1 MTKYLMTIALG
12 PVQEFIAAARRT
24 ADLTAGSEL
33 LVGLAGHLADYLQ
46 RQHDAELIFPASTQ
60 VSAPN
65 KLLFTVRGEPHKI
78 AADAKEQAHN
88 YLREQWKTCLQQLGT
103 AQECIDVE
111 LANWQLKNFLEFY
124 AAWVPLNGNYAEAR
138 RRLEQ
143 LLAGRKALRDFKQAP
158 AYPKHP
164 KSPLDPSMDSVFKSE
179 AHGDGFSAPAD
190 AQQHP
195 KLRLK
200 PRETLDAISL
210 IKRITGIMHAS
221 SEGKRVPS
229 TREMG
234 FRAVEKA
241 LSKEALGTYRALQHW
256 QEELGIDDLSDL
268 FFQENF
274 RRICQERQT
283 EEGWRLAPEQ
293 LEEVCADA
301 SKLRKAL
308 KEANISEELLR
319 YYAIL
324 VADGDRMGAAIDS
337 LTSLEAHRNFSRQV
351 AQFAQNAERIVDAH
365 DGHLVYC
372 GGDDVLA
379 LLPANR
385 ALACARKLHE
395 AFVSCM
401 QPVMPAGQTP
411 SLSAGIAIVH
421 VMDNLQVALGWA
433 RETEQYAKQLRNAVA
448 VARYPR
454 SGGMNRA
461 RTRWDDFGAWDYW
474 IRAFRAGLADTLPY
488 ELRALARDYQAID
501 VPPDIL
507 RKEAMRVLERKQKPQ
522 QTIVIP
528 DWVQSADDLHAL
540 TEMMLIARFLSGYPE
555 V

>member
-1 MTKYLMTIALG
+1 MPKYLMTIALG

-33 LVGLAGHLADYLQ
+33 LVGLAAHLAEHLRNAD
-46 RQHDAELIFPASTQ
+46 LIFPASTEIG
-60 VSAPN
+60 APN
-65 KLLFTVRGEPHKI
+65 KLLFTVQGEPHKV
-78 AADAKEQAHN
+78 AADAKEQAHA
-88 YLREQWKTCLQQLGT
+88 YLRQQWDACLQQLG
-103 AQECIDVE
+103 AVKGCIDEE

-124 AAWVPLNGNYAEAR
+124 AAWVPLNGDYAAAR

-164 KSPLDPSMDSVFKSE
+164 KSPLDPSMDSVFKTE

-210 IKRITGIMHAS
+210 IKRVLGGS
-221 SEGKRVPS
+221 GVPS

-234 FRAVEKA
+234 FRAVEKV
-241 LSKEALGTYRALQHW
+241 LSDEARGAYRALQKW
-256 QEELGIDDLSDL
+256 QDKLGIDDLSDL
-268 FFQENF
+268 YYQEQF
-274 RRICQERQT
+274 ERWLREQRQEGR
-283 EEGWRLAPEQ
+283 EIAPE
-293 LEEVCADA
+293 EEAEIRRNA
-301 SKLRKAL
+301 SLLQGALSKARIPI
-308 KEANISEELLR
+308 EAPA

-324 VADGDRMGAAIDS
+324 VADGDRMGAAIDA
-337 LTSLEAHRNFSRQV
+337 LTSVNDHRNFSQQV

-385 ALACARKLHE
+385 ALACARNLRE

-401 QPVMPAGQTP
+401 QPVMPAGQAP

-433 RETEQYAKQLRNAVA
+433 RETEQYAKQTRNAVA

-461 RTRWDDFGAWDYW
+461 RTRWDDFDTWDYW

-507 RKEAMRVLERKQKPQ
+507 RKEATRVLERKQKPQ
-522 QTIVIP
+522 QDIAIP

>member
-1 MTKYLMTIALG
+1 MSKHLMTIALG

-33 LVGLAGHLADYLQ
+33 LVGLARHLAEHLTNAD
-46 RQHDAELIFPASTQ
+46 LIFPASTEIG
-60 VSAPN
+60 APN
-65 KLLFTVRGEPHKI
+65 KLLFTVQGEPHKI
-78 AADAKEQAHN
+78 AADAKEQAHA
-88 YLREQWKTCLQQLGT
+88 YLRQQWDACLQQLG
-103 AQECIDVE
+103 AVKGCIDEE

-124 AAWVPLNGNYAEAR
+124 AAWVPLNGDYAAAR
-138 RRLEQ
+138 QRLER

-164 KSPLDPSMDSVFKSE
+164 KSPLDPSMDSVFKTE
-179 AHGDGFSAPAD
+179 AHGDGFSAPEV

-210 IKRITGIMHAS
+210 IKRVLGGS
-221 SEGKRVPS
+221 GVPS

-234 FRAVEKA
+234 FRAVEKV
-241 LSKEALGTYRALQHW
+241 LSDEARGAYRALQKW
-256 QEELGIDDLSDL
+256 QDKLGIDDLSDL
-268 FFQENF
+268 YYQEQF
-274 RRICQERQT
+274 ERWLREQRQEGR
-283 EEGWRLAPEQ
+283 EIAPE
-293 LEEVCADA
+293 EEAEIRRNA
-301 SKLRKAL
+301 SLLQGALSKARIPI
-308 KEANISEELLR
+308 EAPA

-324 VADGDRMGAAIDS
+324 VADGDKMGAAIDA
-337 LTSLEAHRNFSRQV
+337 LTSVNDHRNFSQQV
-351 AQFAQNAERIVDAH
+351 AQFAQNAERIVRDH

-385 ALACARKLHE
+385 ALACARKLHGE
-395 AFVSCM
+395 FVSCM
-401 QPVMPAGQTP
+401 QPVMPSGVSP
-411 SLSAGIAIVH
+411 SLSVGIAIVH

-433 RETEQYAKQLRNAVA
+433 RETEQYAKQTRNAVA
-448 VARYPR
+448 VARHPR

-461 RTRWDDFGAWDYW
+461 RTAWHRFDEWDYW

-507 RKEAMRVLERKQKPQ
+507 RKEAARVLERKQKPQ
-522 QTIVIP
+522 QDIAIP

>member
-1 MTKYLMTIALG
+1 MPKYLMTIALG

-33 LVGLAGHLADYLQ
+33 LVGLARHLAEHLPNAD
-46 RQHDAELIFPASTQ
+46 LIFPASTEIG
-60 VSAPN
+60 APN
-65 KLLFTVRGEPHKI
+65 KLLFTVQGEPHKV
-78 AADAKEQAHN
+78 AADAKEQAHA
-88 YLREQWKTCLQQLGT
+88 YLRQQWDACLQQLG
-103 AQECIDVE
+103 AVKGCIDEE

-124 AAWVPLNGNYAEAR
+124 AAWVPLNGDYAAAR

-158 AYPKHP
+158 VYPKHP
-164 KSPLDPSMDSVFKSE
+164 KSPLDPSMDSVFKTE
-179 AHGDGFSAPAD
+179 AHGDGFSAPAA
-190 AQQHP
+190 AQQHSR
-195 KLRLK
+195 LRLK

-210 IKRITGIMHAS
+210 IKRVTGGS
-221 SEGKRVPS
+221 GVPS

-234 FRAVEKA
+234 FRAIERA
-241 LSKEALGTYRALQHW
+241 LSEEALGAYRALQDW

-268 FFQENF
+268 YYQEQF
-274 RRICQERQT
+274 ERWLREQRQEGR
-283 EEGWRLAPEQ
+283 EIAPEEEAEIRRNASLLQ
-293 LEEVCADA
+293 GALSKARIPLEAA
-301 SKLRKAL
+301 S
-308 KEANISEELLR
+308 

-324 VADGDRMGAAIDS
+324 VADGDRMGAAIDA
-337 LTSLEAHRNFSRQV
+337 LTSVNDHRNFSQQV
-351 AQFAQNAERIVDAH
+351 AQFAQNAERIVRAY

-385 ALACARKLHE
+385 ALACARNLHE

-401 QPVMPAGQTP
+401 QPVMPSGVSP

-433 RETEQYAKQLRNAVA
+433 RETEQYAKQTRNAVA
-448 VARYPR
+448 VARHPR

-488 ELRALARDYQAID
+488 ELRALAREYQAID
-501 VPPDIL
+501 VPADIL
-507 RKEAMRVLERKQKPQ
+507 RKEATRVLERKQKPQ
-522 QTIVIP
+522 QDIAIP

>member
-1 MTKYLMTIALG
+1 MPRYLMTIALG

-33 LVGLAGHLADYLQ
+33 LVGLAAHLAEHLQ
-46 RQHDAELIFPASTQ
+46 SQHNAELIFPASTQ
-60 VSAPN
+60 TDAPN
-65 KLLFTVRGEPHKI
+65 KLLFTVQGEPHKI
-78 AADAKEQAHN
+78 AADAKEQAHA
-88 YLREQWKTCLQQLGT
+88 YLRNRWEACLQQLGT
-103 AQECIDVE
+103 VQECIDVE

-124 AAWVPLNGNYAEAR
+124 AAWVPLNGDYAAAR
-138 RRLEQ
+138 QRLER

-164 KSPLDPSMDSVFKSE
+164 KSPLDPSMDSVFKTE
-179 AHGDGFSAPAD
+179 AHGDGFSAPID

-210 IKRITGIMHAS
+210 IKRVLGGS
-221 SEGKRVPS
+221 GVPS

-234 FRAVEKA
+234 FRSVRRA
-241 LSKEALGTYRALQHW
+241 LSEEALGAYRALQRW

-283 EEGWRLAPEQ
+283 EEGWRLTDGQ

-301 SKLRKAL
+301 STLRKAL
-308 KEANISEELLR
+308 KEASISEESLR
-319 YYAIL
+319 YYASL
-324 VADGDRMGAAIDS
+324 VADGDRMGAAIDALQS
-337 LTSLEAHRNFSRQV
+337 EDAHRRFSRQV
-351 AQFAQNAERIVDAH
+351 DQFAQSAKQIVGDH

-385 ALACARKLHE
+385 ALACARKLHGE
-395 AFVSCM
+395 FVSCM
-401 QPVMPAGQTP
+401 QRAMPGGVSP

-433 RETEQYAKQLRNAVA
+433 RETEQYA
-448 VARYPR
+448 
-454 SGGMNRA
+454 
-461 RTRWDDFGAWDYW
+461 
-474 IRAFRAGLADTLPY
+474 
-488 ELRALARDYQAID
+488 
-501 VPPDIL
+501 
-507 RKEAMRVLERKQKPQ
+507 
-522 QTIVIP
+522 
-528 DWVQSADDLHAL
+528 
-540 TEMMLIARFLSGYPE
+540 
-555 V
+555 

>member
-1 MTKYLMTIALG
+1 MQKYLMTIALG

-33 LVGLAGHLADYLQ
+33 LVGLAAHLAEHLRNAD
-46 RQHDAELIFPASTQ
+46 LIFPASTEIG
-60 VSAPN
+60 APN
-65 KLLFTVRGEPHKI
+65 KLLFTVQGEPHKV
-78 AADAKEQAHN
+78 AADAKEQAHA
-88 YLREQWKTCLQQLGT
+88 YLRQQWDACLQQLG
-103 AQECIDVE
+103 AVKGCIDEE

-124 AAWVPLNGNYAEAR
+124 AAWVPLNGDYAAAR

-158 AYPKHP
+158 VYPKHP
-164 KSPLDPSMDSVFKSE
+164 KSPLDPSMDSVFKTE
-179 AHGDGFSAPAD
+179 AHGDGFSAPAA

-210 IKRITGIMHAS
+210 IKRILGGS
-221 SEGKRVPS
+221 GVPS

-234 FRAVEKA
+234 FRAVEKV
-241 LSKEALGTYRALQHW
+241 LSDEARGAYRALQKW
-256 QEELGIDDLSDL
+256 QDKLGIDDLSDL
-268 FFQENF
+268 YYQEQF
-274 RRICQERQT
+274 ERWLREQRQEGR
-283 EEGWRLAPEQ
+283 EIAPE
-293 LEEVCADA
+293 EEAEIRRNA
-301 SKLRKAL
+301 SLLQGALSKARIPI
-308 KEANISEELLR
+308 EAPA

-324 VADGDRMGAAIDS
+324 VADGDKMGAAIDA
-337 LTSLEAHRNFSRQV
+337 LTSVNDHRNFSQQV
-351 AQFAQNAERIVDAH
+351 AQFAQNAERIVRAY

-385 ALACARKLHE
+385 ALACARKLHGE
-395 AFVSCM
+395 FVSCM
-401 QPVMPAGQTP
+401 QPVMPSGVSP

-433 RETEQYAKQLRNAVA
+433 RETEQYAKQTRNAVA

-488 ELRALARDYQAID
+488 ELRALAREYADIEI
-501 VPPDIL
+501 PPDIL
-507 RKEAMRVLERKQKPQ
+507 RKEAARVLERKQKPQ
-522 QTIVIP
+522 QDIAIP
-528 DWVQSADDLHAL
+528 DWVQSACDLHAL

>member
-1 MTKYLMTIALG
+1 
-12 PVQEFIAAARRT
+12 
-24 ADLTAGSEL
+24 
-33 LVGLAGHLADYLQ
+33 
-46 RQHDAELIFPASTQ
+46 
-60 VSAPN
+60 
-65 KLLFTVRGEPHKI
+65 
-78 AADAKEQAHN
+78 
-88 YLREQWKTCLQQLGT
+88 
-103 AQECIDVE
+103 
-111 LANWQLKNFLEFY
+111 
-124 AAWVPLNGNYAEAR
+124 
-138 RRLEQ
+138 
-143 LLAGRKALRDFKQAP
+143 
-158 AYPKHP
+158 
-164 KSPLDPSMDSVFKSE
+164 MDSVFKTE
-179 AHGDGFSAPAD
+179 AHGDGFSAPIA
-190 AQQHP
+190 AQQHS

-210 IKRITGIMHAS
+210 IKRVSGGS
-221 SEGKRVPS
+221 GVPS

-234 FRAVEKA
+234 FRSVEKA
-241 LSKEALGTYRALQHW
+241 LSKEALGAYRALQRW

-274 RRICQERQT
+274 RRICEERQT
-283 EEGWRLAPEQ
+283 EEGWRLTDGQ

-301 SKLRKAL
+301 STLRKAL
-308 KEANISEELLR
+308 KEASISEELLR

-385 ALACARKLHE
+385 ALACARKLRE

-401 QPVMPAGQTP
+401 QPVMPAGQAP
-411 SLSAGIAIVH
+411 SLSVGIAIVH

-433 RETEQYAKQLRNAVA
+433 RETEQYAKQTRNAVA
-448 VARYPR
+448 VTRYPR

-461 RTRWDDFGAWDYW
+461 RTAWHRFDEWDYW

-522 QTIVIP
+522 QDIAIP
-528 DWVQSADDLHAL
+528 DWVQLADDLHAL

>member
-33 LVGLAGHLADYLQ
+33 LVELARHLANYLQ
-46 RQHDAELIFPASTQ
+46 SQHDAELIFPASPQ
-60 VSAPN
+60 SDAPN
-65 KLLFTVRGEPHKI
+65 KLLFTVQGEPHKI
-78 AADAKEQAHN
+78 AADAKEQAHT
-88 YLREQWKTCLQQLGT
+88 YLRQQWEACLQQLG
-103 AQECIDVE
+103 AVKGCIDEE

-124 AAWVPLNGNYAEAR
+124 AAWAPLNGKYAEAR

-158 AYPKHP
+158 AYSKHP
-164 KSPLDPSMDSVFKSE
+164 KSPLDPAMDSVFRSE
-179 AHGDGFSAPAD
+179 KPVDGFSAPAV

-210 IKRITGIMHAS
+210 IKRVLGGS
-221 SEGKRVPS
+221 GVPS

-241 LSKEALGTYRALQHW
+241 LSKEALGAYRALQHS

-283 EEGWRLAPEQ
+283 EEGWRLTPEQ

-301 SKLRKAL
+301 STLRKAL
-308 KEANISEELLR
+308 NDAKISEEVLR

-324 VADGDRMGAAIDS
+324 VADGDRMGAAIDA
-337 LTSLEAHRNFSRQV
+337 LTSVDDHRNFSRQV

-461 RTRWDDFGAWDYW
+461 RTRWDDFDAWDYW

>member
-1 MTKYLMTIALG
+1 MQKYLMTIALG

-33 LVGLAGHLADYLQ
+33 LVGLARHLAEHLPNAD
-46 RQHDAELIFPASTQ
+46 LIFPASTEIG
-60 VSAPN
+60 APN
-65 KLLFTVRGEPHKI
+65 KLLFTVQGEPHKV
-78 AADAKEQAHN
+78 AADAKEQAHA
-88 YLREQWKTCLQQLGT
+88 YLRQQWDACLQQLG
-103 AQECIDVE
+103 AVKGCIDEE

-124 AAWVPLNGNYAEAR
+124 AAWVPLNGDYAAAR
-138 RRLEQ
+138 QRLER
-143 LLAGRKALRDFKQAP
+143 LLAGRKALRDFKQP
-158 AYPKHP
+158 YVRPRHP
-164 KSPLDPSMDSVFKSE
+164 KSPLDPSMDSVFKTE
-179 AHGDGFSAPAD
+179 AHGDGFSAPAA

-210 IKRITGIMHAS
+210 IKRVTGGS
-221 SEGKRVPS
+221 GVPS

-234 FRAVEKA
+234 FRSVEKV
-241 LSKEALGTYRALQHW
+241 LSDEARGAYRALQKW
-256 QEELGIDDLSDL
+256 QDKLGIDDLSDL
-268 FFQENF
+268 YYQEQF
-274 RRICQERQT
+274 ERWLREQRQEGR
-283 EEGWRLAPEQ
+283 EIAPE
-293 LEEVCADA
+293 EEAEIRRNA
-301 SKLRKAL
+301 SLLQGALSKARIPI
-308 KEANISEELLR
+308 EAPA

-324 VADGDRMGAAIDS
+324 VADGDRMGAAIDALQS
-337 LTSLEAHRNFSRQV
+337 EDAHRRFSRQV
-351 AQFAQNAERIVDAH
+351 DQFAQSAERIVRAY

-385 ALACARKLHE
+385 ALACARKLHGE
-395 AFVSCM
+395 FVSCM
-401 QPVMPAGQTP
+401 QPVMPSGVSP

-433 RETEQYAKQLRNAVA
+433 RETEQYAKQTRNAVA

-461 RTRWDDFGAWDYW
+461 RTAWHRFDEWDYW

-488 ELRALARDYQAID
+488 ELRALAREYADIEI
-501 VPPDIL
+501 PPDIL
-507 RKEAMRVLERKQKPQ
+507 RKEAARVLERKQKPQ
-522 QTIVIP
+522 QDIAIP

>member
-1 MTKYLMTIALG
+1 MPKYLMTIALG

-46 RQHDAELIFPASTQ
+46 RRHDAELIFPASTQ
-60 VSAPN
+60 TDAPN
-65 KLLFTVRGEPHKI
+65 KLLFTVQGEPHKV
-78 AADAKEQAHN
+78 AADAKEQAHA
-88 YLREQWKTCLQQLGT
+88 YLRQQWDACLQQLG
-103 AQECIDVE
+103 AVKGCIDEE

-124 AAWVPLNGNYAEAR
+124 AAWVPLNGDYAAAR

-143 LLAGRKALRDFKQAP
+143 LLAGRKVLRDFKQAP

-164 KSPLDPSMDSVFKSE
+164 KSPLDPSMDSVFKTE
-179 AHGDGFSAPAD
+179 AHGDGFSAPAA

-210 IKRITGIMHAS
+210 IKRVLGGS
-221 SEGKRVPS
+221 GVPS

-234 FRAVEKA
+234 FRAIGRA
-241 LSKEALGTYRALQHW
+241 LSEEALGAYRALQDW
-256 QEELGIDDLSDL
+256 QRELGIDDLSDL
-268 FFQENF
+268 YYQEQF
-274 RRICQERQT
+274 ERWLHEQRQEGHEITPEEEAEIRRNASLLQGALSKARI
-283 EEGWRLAPEQ
+283 P
-293 LEEVCADA
+293 LEAA
-301 SKLRKAL
+301 S
-308 KEANISEELLR
+308 

-324 VADGDRMGAAIDS
+324 VADGDRMGAAIDA
-337 LTSLEAHRNFSRQV
+337 LTSVNDHRNFSRQV
-351 AQFAQNAERIVDAH
+351 DQFAQNAERIVRAC

-395 AFVSCM
+395 EFVSCM
-401 QPVMPAGQTP
+401 QPVMPSGVSP

-421 VMDNLQVALGWA
+421 VMDNLQVALSWA
-433 RETEQYAKQLRNAVA
+433 RETEQYAKQTRNAVA

-507 RKEAMRVLERKQKPQ
+507 RKEAERVLERKQKPQ
-522 QTIVIP
+522 QDIAIP

>member
-1 MTKYLMTIALG
+1 MPKYLMTIALG

-33 LVGLAGHLADYLQ
+33 LVGLAMHLADYLQ

-60 VSAPN
+60 TDAPN
-65 KLLFTVRGEPHKI
+65 KLLFTVQGEPHKI
-78 AADAKEQAHN
+78 AADAKEQAHT
-88 YLREQWKTCLQQLGT
+88 YLRNQWEACLKQLDT
-103 AQECIDVE
+103 VQECIDTE

-124 AAWVPLNGNYAEAR
+124 AAWVPLNGDYAAAR
-138 RRLEQ
+138 QRLER

-164 KSPLDPSMDSVFKSE
+164 KSPLDPSMDSVFKTE
-179 AHGDGFSAPAD
+179 AHGDGFSAPID

-210 IKRITGIMHAS
+210 IKRILG
-221 SEGKRVPS
+221 GRGVPS

-234 FRAVEKA
+234 FRAIGRA
-241 LSKEALGTYRALQHW
+241 LSEEALGAYRALQDW
-256 QEELGIDDLSDL
+256 QRELGIDDLSDL
-268 FFQENF
+268 YYQEQF
-274 RRICQERQT
+274 ERWLHEQRQEGHEITPEEEAEIRRNASLLQGALSKARI
-283 EEGWRLAPEQ
+283 P
-293 LEEVCADA
+293 LEAA
-301 SKLRKAL
+301 S
-308 KEANISEELLR
+308 

-324 VADGDRMGAAIDS
+324 VADGDRMGAAIDALQS
-337 LTSLEAHRNFSRQV
+337 EDAHRQFSRQV
-351 AQFAQNAERIVDAH
+351 DQFAQNAERIVRDH

-385 ALACARKLHE
+385 ALACARKLRE

-401 QPVMPAGQTP
+401 QPVMPAGQAP

-421 VMDNLQVALGWA
+421 VMENLQVALGWA
-433 RETEQYAKQLRNAVA
+433 RETEKHAKEIRNAVA

-461 RTRWDDFGAWDYW
+461 RTRWDDFDEWDYW

-522 QTIVIP
+522 QDIAIP

>member
-1 MTKYLMTIALG
+1 MPKYLMTIALG

-24 ADLTAGSEL
+24 ADLTAGSQL
-33 LVGLAGHLADYLQ
+33 LVGLARHLAEHLTNAD
-46 RQHDAELIFPASTQ
+46 LIFPASTKIG
-60 VSAPN
+60 APN
-65 KLLFTVRGEPHKI
+65 KLLFTVQGEPHKV
-78 AADAKEQAHN
+78 AADAKEQAHA
-88 YLREQWKTCLQQLGT
+88 YLRQQWDACLQQLG
-103 AQECIDVE
+103 AVKGCIDEE

-124 AAWVPLNGNYAEAR
+124 AAWVPLNGDYAAAR

-158 AYPKHP
+158 VYPKHP
-164 KSPLDPSMDSVFKSE
+164 KSPLDPSMDSVFKTE
-179 AHGDGFSAPAD
+179 AHGDGFSAPAA

-210 IKRITGIMHAS
+210 IKRVTGGS
-221 SEGKRVPS
+221 GVPS

-234 FRAVEKA
+234 FRAVEKV
-241 LSKEALGTYRALQHW
+241 LSDEARGAYCALQKW
-256 QEELGIDDLSDL
+256 QDKLGIDDLSDL
-268 FFQENF
+268 YYQEQF
-274 RRICQERQT
+274 ERWLREQRQEGR
-283 EEGWRLAPEQ
+283 EIAPE
-293 LEEVCADA
+293 EEAEIRRNA
-301 SKLRKAL
+301 SLLQGALSKARIPI
-308 KEANISEELLR
+308 EAPA

-324 VADGDRMGAAIDS
+324 VADGDRMGATIDALQS
-337 LTSLEAHRNFSRQV
+337 EDAHRRFSRQV
-351 AQFAQNAERIVDAH
+351 DQFAQNAERIVRAY

-385 ALACARKLHE
+385 ALACARKLHGE
-395 AFVSCM
+395 FVSCM
-401 QPVMPAGQTP
+401 QPVMPSGVSP
-411 SLSAGIAIVH
+411 SLSVGIAIVH

-433 RETEQYAKQLRNAVA
+433 RETEQYAKQTRNAVA

-461 RTRWDDFGAWDYW
+461 RTAWHRFDEWDYW

-488 ELRALARDYQAID
+488 ELRALARDYQAVD
-501 VPPDIL
+501 VPADIL
-507 RKEAMRVLERKQKPQ
+507 RKEAARVLERKQKPQ
-522 QTIVIP
+522 QDIAIP

>member
-1 MTKYLMTIALG
+1 MQKYLMTIALG

-33 LVGLAGHLADYLQ
+33 LVGLAAHLAEHLPNAD
-46 RQHDAELIFPASTQ
+46 LIFPASTEIG
-60 VSAPN
+60 APN
-65 KLLFTVRGEPHKI
+65 KLLFTVQGEPHKV
-78 AADAKEQAHN
+78 AADAKEQAHA
-88 YLREQWKTCLQQLGT
+88 YLRQQWDACLQQLG
-103 AQECIDVE
+103 AVKGCIDEE

-124 AAWVPLNGNYAEAR
+124 AAWVPLNGDYAAAR

-143 LLAGRKALRDFKQAP
+143 LLAGRKALRDFKQP
-158 AYPKHP
+158 YVRPRHP
-164 KSPLDPSMDSVFKSE
+164 KSPLDPSMDSVFKTE

-210 IKRITGIMHAS
+210 IKRVLGGS
-221 SEGKRVPS
+221 GVPS

-234 FRAVEKA
+234 FRAVEKV
-241 LSKEALGTYRALQHW
+241 LSDEARGAYRALQKW
-256 QEELGIDDLSDL
+256 QDKLGIDDLSDL
-268 FFQENF
+268 YYQEQF
-274 RRICQERQT
+274 ERWLREQRQEGR
-283 EEGWRLAPEQ
+283 EIAPE
-293 LEEVCADA
+293 EEAEIRRNA
-301 SKLRKAL
+301 SLLQGALSKARIPI
-308 KEANISEELLR
+308 EAPA

-324 VADGDRMGAAIDS
+324 VADGDKMGAAIDA
-337 LTSLEAHRNFSRQV
+337 LTSVNDHRNFSQQV
-351 AQFAQNAERIVDAH
+351 AQFAQNAERIVRAY

-401 QPVMPAGQTP
+401 QPVMPAEQPP

-433 RETEQYAKQLRNAVA
+433 RETEQYAKQTRNAVA
-448 VARYPR
+448 VARHPR

-461 RTRWDDFGAWDYW
+461 RTRWDNFDEWDYW

-507 RKEAMRVLERKQKPQ
+507 RKEAARVLERKQKPQ
-522 QTIVIP
+522 QDTAIP

>member
-1 MTKYLMTIALG
+1 MQKYLMTIALG

-24 ADLTAGSEL
+24 ADLTAGSGL
-33 LVGLAGHLADYLQ
+33 LVGLARHLADYLQ

-60 VSAPN
+60 TDAPN
-65 KLLFTVRGEPHKI
+65 KLLFTVQGEPHKV
-78 AADAKEQAHN
+78 AADAKEQAHA
-88 YLREQWKTCLQQLGT
+88 YLRQQWDACLQQLG
-103 AQECIDVE
+103 AVKGCIDEE

-124 AAWVPLNGNYAEAR
+124 AAWVPLNGDYAAAR
-138 RRLEQ
+138 QRLER

-164 KSPLDPSMDSVFKSE
+164 KSPLDPSMDSVFKTE
-179 AHGDGFSAPAD
+179 AHGDGFSAPAA

-210 IKRITGIMHAS
+210 IKRILGGS
-221 SEGKRVPS
+221 GVPS

-234 FRAVEKA
+234 FRSVRRA
-241 LSKEALGTYRALQHW
+241 LSEEALGAYRALQRW

-268 FFQENF
+268 YYQEQF
-274 RRICQERQT
+274 ERWLHEQRQEGHEITPEEEAEIRRNASLLQGALSKARI
-283 EEGWRLAPEQ
+283 P
-293 LEEVCADA
+293 LEAA
-301 SKLRKAL
+301 S
-308 KEANISEELLR
+308 

-324 VADGDRMGAAIDS
+324 VADGDRMGAAIDA
-337 LTSLEAHRNFSRQV
+337 LTSVNDHRNFSRQV
-351 AQFAQNAERIVDAH
+351 DQFAQNAERIVRDH

-385 ALACARKLHE
+385 ALACARNLHE

-401 QPVMPAGQTP
+401 QPVMPSGVSP

-461 RTRWDDFGAWDYW
+461 RTRWDDFDAWDYW

-507 RKEAMRVLERKQKPQ
+507 RKEAARVLERKQKPQ
-522 QTIVIP
+522 QDIAIP

>member
-1 MTKYLMTIALG
+1 MPKYLMTIALG

-33 LVGLAGHLADYLQ
+33 LVGLAMHLAGYLQ
-46 RQHDAELIFPASTQ
+46 SQHNAELIFPASTQ
-60 VSAPN
+60 TDAPN
-65 KLLFTVRGEPHKI
+65 KLLFTVQGEPHKV
-78 AADAKEQAHN
+78 AHEAKEQAHA
-88 YLREQWKTCLQQLGT
+88 YLRQQWEACLKQLDT
-103 AQECIDVE
+103 VQECIDTE

-124 AAWVPLNGNYAEAR
+124 AAWVPLNGDYAAAR

-158 AYPKHP
+158 VYPKHP
-164 KSPLDPSMDSVFKSE
+164 KSPLDPSMDSVFKTE
-179 AHGDGFSAPAD
+179 AHGDGFSAPAA
-190 AQQHP
+190 AQQHSR
-195 KLRLK
+195 LRLK

-210 IKRITGIMHAS
+210 IKRVLGGS
-221 SEGKRVPS
+221 GVPS

-234 FRAVEKA
+234 FRAVEKV
-241 LSKEALGTYRALQHW
+241 LSDEARGAYCALQKW
-256 QEELGIDDLSDL
+256 QDKLGIDDLSDL
-268 FFQENF
+268 YYQEQF
-274 RRICQERQT
+274 ERWLREQRQEGR
-283 EEGWRLAPEQ
+283 EIAPE
-293 LEEVCADA
+293 EEAEIRRNA
-301 SKLRKAL
+301 SLLQGAL
-308 KEANISEELLR
+308 SNARIPIEAPA

-324 VADGDRMGAAIDS
+324 VADGDKMGAAIDALQS
-337 LTSLEAHRNFSRQV
+337 EDAHRRFSRQV
-351 AQFAQNAERIVDAH
+351 DQFAQNAERIVRAY

-385 ALACARKLHE
+385 ALACARKLHGE
-395 AFVSCM
+395 FVSCM
-401 QPVMPAGQTP
+401 QPVMPSGVSP

-433 RETEQYAKQLRNAVA
+433 RETEQYAKQTRNAVA
-448 VARYPR
+448 VARHPR

-488 ELRALARDYQAID
+488 ELRALAREYQAID
-501 VPPDIL
+501 VPADIL
-507 RKEAMRVLERKQKPQ
+507 RKEATRVLERKQKPQ
-522 QTIVIP
+522 QDIAIP

>member
-1 MTKYLMTIALG
+1 MSKHLMTIALG

-33 LVGLAGHLADYLQ
+33 LVGLAMHLADYLQ

-60 VSAPN
+60 TDAPN
-65 KLLFTVRGEPHKI
+65 KLLFTVQGEPHKV
-78 AADAKEQAHN
+78 AADAKEQAHA
-88 YLREQWKTCLQQLGT
+88 YLRQQWDACLQQLG
-103 AQECIDVE
+103 AVKGCIDEE

-124 AAWVPLNGNYAEAR
+124 AAWVPLNGDYAAAR

-158 AYPKHP
+158 VYPKHP
-164 KSPLDPSMDSVFKSE
+164 KSPLDPSMDSVFKTE
-179 AHGDGFSAPAD
+179 AHGDGFSAPAA
-190 AQQHP
+190 AQQHSR
-195 KLRLK
+195 LRLK

-210 IKRITGIMHAS
+210 IKRVTGGS
-221 SEGKRVPS
+221 GVPS

-234 FRAVEKA
+234 FRAVEKV
-241 LSKEALGTYRALQHW
+241 LSDEARGAYRALQKW
-256 QEELGIDDLSDL
+256 QDKLGIDDLSDL
-268 FFQENF
+268 YYQEQF
-274 RRICQERQT
+274 ERWLREQRQEGR
-283 EEGWRLAPEQ
+283 EIAPE
-293 LEEVCADA
+293 EEAEIRRNA
-301 SKLRKAL
+301 SLLQGALSKARIPI
-308 KEANISEELLR
+308 EAPA

-324 VADGDRMGAAIDS
+324 VADGDKMGAAIDA
-337 LTSLEAHRNFSRQV
+337 LTSVNDHRNFSQQV
-351 AQFAQNAERIVDAH
+351 AQFAQNAERIVRAY

-385 ALACARKLHE
+385 ALACARKLHGE
-395 AFVSCM
+395 FVSCM
-401 QPVMPAGQTP
+401 QPVMPSGVSP

-433 RETEQYAKQLRNAVA
+433 RETEQYAKQTRNAVA

-461 RTRWDDFGAWDYW
+461 RTAWHRFDEWDYW

-507 RKEAMRVLERKQKPQ
+507 RKEAARVLERKQKPQ
-522 QTIVIP
+522 QDIAIP

>member
-1 MTKYLMTIALG
+1 MPKYLMTIALG

-33 LVGLAGHLADYLQ
+33 LVGLARHLAEHLPNAD
-46 RQHDAELIFPASTQ
+46 LIFPASTEIG
-60 VSAPN
+60 APN
-65 KLLFTVRGEPHKI
+65 KLLFSVQGEPHKV
-78 AADAKEQAHN
+78 AADAKEQAHA
-88 YLREQWKTCLQQLGT
+88 YLRQQWDACLQQLG
-103 AQECIDVE
+103 AVKGCIDEE

-124 AAWVPLNGNYAEAR
+124 AAWVPLNGDYAAAR
-138 RRLEQ
+138 QRLER

-179 AHGDGFSAPAD
+179 KHGDGFSAPAV

-210 IKRITGIMHAS
+210 IKRVTGGS
-221 SEGKRVPS
+221 GVPS

-234 FRAVEKA
+234 FRAVEKV
-241 LSKEALGTYRALQHW
+241 LSDEARGAYRALQKW
-256 QEELGIDDLSDL
+256 QDKLGIDDLSDL
-268 FFQENF
+268 YYQEQF
-274 RRICQERQT
+274 ERWLREQRQEGR
-283 EEGWRLAPEQ
+283 EIAPE
-293 LEEVCADA
+293 EEAEIRRNA
-301 SKLRKAL
+301 SLLQGALSKARIPI
-308 KEANISEELLR
+308 EAPA

-324 VADGDRMGAAIDS
+324 VADGDKMGAAIDA
-337 LTSLEAHRNFSRQV
+337 LTSVNDHRNFSQQV
-351 AQFAQNAERIVDAH
+351 AQFAQNAERIVRAY

-385 ALACARKLHE
+385 ALACARKLHGE
-395 AFVSCM
+395 FVSCM
-401 QPVMPAGQTP
+401 QPVMPSGVSP

-433 RETEQYAKQLRNAVA
+433 RETEQYAKQTRNAVA

-461 RTRWDDFGAWDYW
+461 RTRWDNFDEWDYW

-507 RKEAMRVLERKQKPQ
+507 RKEAARVLERKQKPQ
-522 QTIVIP
+522 QDIAIP

>member
-1 MTKYLMTIALG
+1 MPKYLMTIALG

-33 LVGLAGHLADYLQ
+33 LVGLARHLAEHLPNAD
-46 RQHDAELIFPASTQ
+46 LIFPASTEIG
-60 VSAPN
+60 APN
-65 KLLFTVRGEPHKI
+65 KLLFTMQGEPHKV
-78 AADAKEQAHN
+78 AADAKEQAHA
-88 YLREQWKTCLQQLGT
+88 YLRNRWEACLQQLGT
-103 AQECIDVE
+103 VQECIDVE

-124 AAWVPLNGNYAEAR
+124 AAWVPLNGDYAAAR
-138 RRLEQ
+138 RRLER
-143 LLAGRKALRDFKQAP
+143 LLAGRKALRDFKQP
-158 AYPKHP
+158 YVRPRHP
-164 KSPLDPSMDSVFKSE
+164 KSPLDPSMDSVFKTE
-179 AHGDGFSAPAD
+179 AHGDGFSAPID

-210 IKRITGIMHAS
+210 IKRILGGS
-221 SEGKRVPS
+221 GVPS

-234 FRAVEKA
+234 FRAVEKV
-241 LSKEALGTYRALQHW
+241 LSDEARGAYRALQKW
-256 QEELGIDDLSDL
+256 QDKLGIDDLSDL
-268 FFQENF
+268 YYQEQF
-274 RRICQERQT
+274 ERWLREQRQEGR
-283 EEGWRLAPEQ
+283 EIAPE
-293 LEEVCADA
+293 EEAEIRRNA
-301 SKLRKAL
+301 SLLQGALSKARIPI
-308 KEANISEELLR
+308 EAPA

-324 VADGDRMGAAIDS
+324 VADGDKMGAAIDA
-337 LTSLEAHRNFSRQV
+337 LTSVNDHRNFSQQV
-351 AQFAQNAERIVDAH
+351 AQFAQNAERIVRAY

-385 ALACARKLHE
+385 ALACARKLHGE
-395 AFVSCM
+395 FVSCM
-401 QPVMPAGQTP
+401 QPVMPSGVSP

-433 RETEQYAKQLRNAVA
+433 RETEQYAKQTRNAVA
-448 VARYPR
+448 VARHPR
-454 SGGMNRA
+454 TGGMNRA
-461 RTRWDDFGAWDYW
+461 RTRWDDFDAWDYW

-488 ELRALARDYQAID
+488 ELRALAREYQAID
-501 VPPDIL
+501 VPADIL
-507 RKEAMRVLERKQKPQ
+507 RKEAARVLERKQKPQ
-522 QTIVIP
+522 QDIAIP

>member
-1 MTKYLMTIALG
+1 MQKYLMTIALG

-33 LVGLAGHLADYLQ
+33 LVGLARHLAEHLRNAD
-46 RQHDAELIFPASTQ
+46 LIFPASTEIG
-60 VSAPN
+60 APN
-65 KLLFTVRGEPHKI
+65 KLLFTVQGEPHKV
-78 AADAKEQAHN
+78 AADAKEQAHA
-88 YLREQWKTCLQQLGT
+88 YLRQQWDACLQQLG
-103 AQECIDVE
+103 AVKGCIDEE

-124 AAWVPLNGNYAEAR
+124 AAWVPLNGDYAAAR

-158 AYPKHP
+158 VYPKHP
-164 KSPLDPSMDSVFKSE
+164 KSPLDPSMDSVFKTE
-179 AHGDGFSAPAD
+179 AHGDGFSAPAA

-210 IKRITGIMHAS
+210 IKRILGGS
-221 SEGKRVPS
+221 GVPS

-234 FRAVEKA
+234 FRAVEKV
-241 LSKEALGTYRALQHW
+241 LSDEARGAYRALQKW
-256 QEELGIDDLSDL
+256 QDKLGIDDLSDL
-268 FFQENF
+268 YYQEQF
-274 RRICQERQT
+274 ERWLREQRQEGR
-283 EEGWRLAPEQ
+283 EIAPE
-293 LEEVCADA
+293 EEAEIRRNA
-301 SKLRKAL
+301 SLLQGALSKARIPI
-308 KEANISEELLR
+308 EAPA

-324 VADGDRMGAAIDS
+324 VADGDKMGAAIDA
-337 LTSLEAHRNFSRQV
+337 LTSVNDHRNFSQQV
-351 AQFAQNAERIVDAH
+351 AQFAQNAERIVRAY

-385 ALACARKLHE
+385 ALACARKLHGE
-395 AFVSCM
+395 FVSCM
-401 QPVMPAGQTP
+401 QRAMPSGVSP
-411 SLSAGIAIVH
+411 SLSVGIAIVH

-433 RETEQYAKQLRNAVA
+433 RETEQYAKQTRNAVA

-507 RKEAMRVLERKQKPQ
+507 RKEAARVLERKQKPQ
-522 QTIVIP
+522 QDIAIP

>member
-1 MTKYLMTIALG
+1 MQKYLMTIALG

-24 ADLTAGSEL
+24 ADLTAGSGL
-33 LVGLAGHLADYLQ
+33 LVGLARHLADYLQ

-60 VSAPN
+60 TDAPN
-65 KLLFTVRGEPHKI
+65 KLLFTVQGEPHKV
-78 AADAKEQAHN
+78 AADAKEQAHA
-88 YLREQWKTCLQQLGT
+88 YLRQQWDACLQQLG
-103 AQECIDVE
+103 AVKGCIDEE

-124 AAWVPLNGNYAEAR
+124 AAWVPLNGDYAAAR
-138 RRLEQ
+138 QRLER

-164 KSPLDPSMDSVFKSE
+164 KSPLDPSMDSVFKTE
-179 AHGDGFSAPAD
+179 AHGDGFSAPAA

-210 IKRITGIMHAS
+210 IKRILGGS
-221 SEGKRVPS
+221 GVPS

-234 FRAVEKA
+234 FRSVRRA
-241 LSKEALGTYRALQHW
+241 LSEEALGAYRALQRW

-268 FFQENF
+268 YYQEQF
-274 RRICQERQT
+274 ERWLHEQRQEGHEITPEEEAEIRRNASLLQGALSKARI
-283 EEGWRLAPEQ
+283 P
-293 LEEVCADA
+293 LEAA
-301 SKLRKAL
+301 S
-308 KEANISEELLR
+308 

-324 VADGDRMGAAIDS
+324 VADGDRMGAAIDA
-337 LTSLEAHRNFSRQV
+337 LTSVNDHRNFSRQV
-351 AQFAQNAERIVDAH
+351 DQFAQNAERIVRDH

-385 ALACARKLHE
+385 ALACARNLHE

-401 QPVMPAGQTP
+401 QPVMPSGVSP

-433 RETEQYAKQLRNAVA
+433 RETEQYAKQTRNAVA

-461 RTRWDDFGAWDYW
+461 RTAWHRFDEWDYW

-522 QTIVIP
+522 QDIAIP

>member
-1 MTKYLMTIALG
+1 MPKYLMTIALG

-33 LVGLAGHLADYLQ
+33 LVGLARHLAEHLQ
-46 RQHDAELIFPASTQ
+46 SQHNAELIFPASTQ
-60 VSAPN
+60 TDAPN
-65 KLLFTVRGEPHKI
+65 KLLFTVQGEPHKV
-78 AADAKEQAHN
+78 AADAKEQAHA
-88 YLREQWKTCLQQLGT
+88 YLRQQWDACLQQLG
-103 AQECIDVE
+103 AVKGCIDEE

-124 AAWVPLNGNYAEAR
+124 AAWVPLNGDYAAAR

-158 AYPKHP
+158 VYPKHP
-164 KSPLDPSMDSVFKSE
+164 KSPLDPSMDSVFKTE
-179 AHGDGFSAPAD
+179 AHGDGFSAPAA
-190 AQQHP
+190 AQQHSR
-195 KLRLK
+195 LRLK

-210 IKRITGIMHAS
+210 IKRVTGGS
-221 SEGKRVPS
+221 GVPS

-234 FRAVEKA
+234 FRSVEKA
-241 LSKEALGTYRALQHW
+241 LSKEALDAYRDLQDR
-256 QEELGIDDLSDL
+256 QDELGIDDLSDL

-283 EEGWRLAPEQ
+283 EEGWRLTHRQ
-293 LEEVCADA
+293 LEEVCASA

-308 KEANISEELLR
+308 KDANLSEELLR

-324 VADGDRMGAAIDS
+324 VADGDRMGAAIDA
-337 LTSLEAHRNFSRQV
+337 LTSVNDHRNFSQQV
-351 AQFAQNAERIVDAH
+351 AQFAQNAKQIVGDH

-401 QPVMPAGQTP
+401 QPVMPAEQPP

-433 RETEQYAKQLRNAVA
+433 RETEQYAKQTRNAVA

-461 RTRWDDFGAWDYW
+461 RTRWDDFDAWDYW

-488 ELRALARDYQAID
+488 ELRALAREYADIEI
-501 VPPDIL
+501 PPDIL
-507 RKEAMRVLERKQKPQ
+507 RKEAARVLERKQKPQ
-522 QTIVIP
+522 QDIAIP

>member
-1 MTKYLMTIALG
+1 MPKYLMTIALG

-33 LVGLAGHLADYLQ
+33 LVGLAAHLAEHLQ
-46 RQHDAELIFPASTQ
+46 SQHNAELIFPASTQ
-60 VSAPN
+60 TDAPN
-65 KLLFTVRGEPHKI
+65 KLLFTVQGEPHKI
-78 AADAKEQAHN
+78 AADAKEQAHT
-88 YLREQWKTCLQQLGT
+88 YLRNQWEACLLQLDT
-103 AQECIDVE
+103 VQECIDTE

-124 AAWVPLNGNYAEAR
+124 AAWVPLNGDYAAAR
-138 RRLEQ
+138 QRLER

-158 AYPKHP
+158 VYPKHP
-164 KSPLDPSMDSVFKSE
+164 KSPLDPSMDSVFKTE
-179 AHGDGFSAPAD
+179 AHGDGFSAPAA
-190 AQQHP
+190 AQQHSR
-195 KLRLK
+195 LRLK

-210 IKRITGIMHAS
+210 IKRVLGGS
-221 SEGKRVPS
+221 GVPS

-234 FRAVEKA
+234 FRAVEKV
-241 LSKEALGTYRALQHW
+241 LSDEARGAYCALQKW
-256 QEELGIDDLSDL
+256 QDKLGIDDLSDL
-268 FFQENF
+268 YYQEQF
-274 RRICQERQT
+274 ERWLREQRQEGR
-283 EEGWRLAPEQ
+283 EIAPE
-293 LEEVCADA
+293 EEAEIRRNA
-301 SKLRKAL
+301 SLLQGALSKARIPI
-308 KEANISEELLR
+308 EAPA

-324 VADGDRMGAAIDS
+324 VADGDKMGAAIDA
-337 LTSLEAHRNFSRQV
+337 LTSVNDHRNFSQQV
-351 AQFAQNAERIVDAH
+351 AQFAQNAERIVRAY

-385 ALACARKLHE
+385 ALACARKLHGE
-395 AFVSCM
+395 FVSCM
-401 QPVMPAGQTP
+401 QRAMPSGVSP

-421 VMDNLQVALGWA
+421 VMENLQVALGWA
-433 RETEQYAKQLRNAVA
+433 RETEQYAKQTRNAVA
-448 VARYPR
+448 VARHPR

-461 RTRWDDFGAWDYW
+461 RTRWDDFDAWDYW

-501 VPPDIL
+501 VPADIL
-507 RKEAMRVLERKQKPQ
+507 RKEAARVLERKQKPQ
-522 QTIVIP
+522 QDTAIP

>member
-1 MTKYLMTIALG
+1 MPKYLMTIALG

-33 LVGLAGHLADYLQ
+33 LVGLARHLAEHLPNAD
-46 RQHDAELIFPASTQ
+46 LIFPASTEIG
-60 VSAPN
+60 APN
-65 KLLFTVRGEPHKI
+65 KLLFTVQGEPHKI
-78 AADAKEQAHN
+78 AADAKEQAHT
-88 YLREQWKTCLQQLGT
+88 YLRNQWEACLKQLDT
-103 AQECIDVE
+103 VQECIDTE

-124 AAWVPLNGNYAEAR
+124 AAWVPLNGDYAAAR
-138 RRLEQ
+138 QRLER

-164 KSPLDPSMDSVFKSE
+164 KSPLDPSMDSVFKTE
-179 AHGDGFSAPAD
+179 AHGDGFSAPAA

-210 IKRITGIMHAS
+210 IKRILGGS
-221 SEGKRVPS
+221 GVPS

-234 FRAVEKA
+234 FRAVEKV
-241 LSKEALGTYRALQHW
+241 LSDEARGAYRALQKW
-256 QEELGIDDLSDL
+256 QDKLGIDDLSDL
-268 FFQENF
+268 YYQEQF
-274 RRICQERQT
+274 ERWLREQRQEGR
-283 EEGWRLAPEQ
+283 EIAPE
-293 LEEVCADA
+293 EEAEIRRNA
-301 SKLRKAL
+301 SLLQGALSKARIPI
-308 KEANISEELLR
+308 EAPA

-324 VADGDRMGAAIDS
+324 VADGDRMGAAIDALQS
-337 LTSLEAHRNFSRQV
+337 EDAHRRFSRQV
-351 AQFAQNAERIVDAH
+351 DQFAQNAERIVRAY

-385 ALACARKLHE
+385 ALACARKLRE

-401 QPVMPAGQTP
+401 QPVMPSGVSP

-433 RETEQYAKQLRNAVA
+433 RETEQYAKQTRNAVA
-448 VARYPR
+448 LARYPR

-461 RTRWDDFGAWDYW
+461 RTAWHRFDEWDYW

-522 QTIVIP
+522 QDIAIP

>member
-1 MTKYLMTIALG
+1 MPKYLMTIALG

-46 RQHDAELIFPASTQ
+46 RQHDAELIFPASAQ

-65 KLLFTVRGEPHKI
+65 KLLFTVQGEPHKV
-78 AADAKEQAHN
+78 AADAKEQAHA
-88 YLREQWKTCLQQLGT
+88 YLRQQWEACLQQLGT
-103 AQECIDVE
+103 VQECIDVE

-124 AAWVPLNGNYAEAR
+124 AAWVPLNGDYAAAR
-138 RRLEQ
+138 QRLER
-143 LLAGRKALRDFKQAP
+143 LLAGRKVLRDFKQAP

-164 KSPLDPSMDSVFKSE
+164 KSPLDPSMDSVFKTE
-179 AHGDGFSAPAD
+179 THGDGFSAPAD

-210 IKRITGIMHAS
+210 IKRVLGGS
-221 SEGKRVPS
+221 GVPS

-234 FRAVEKA
+234 FRAVEKV
-241 LSKEALGTYRALQHW
+241 LSDEARGAYRALQKW
-256 QEELGIDDLSDL
+256 QDKLGIDDLSDL
-268 FFQENF
+268 YYQEQF
-274 RRICQERQT
+274 ERWLREQRQEGR
-283 EEGWRLAPEQ
+283 EIAPE
-293 LEEVCADA
+293 EEAEIRRNA
-301 SKLRKAL
+301 SLLQGALSKARIPI
-308 KEANISEELLR
+308 EAPA

-324 VADGDRMGAAIDS
+324 VADGDKMGAAIDA
-337 LTSLEAHRNFSRQV
+337 LTSVNDHRNFSQQV
-351 AQFAQNAERIVDAH
+351 AQFAQNAERIVRAY

-385 ALACARKLHE
+385 ALACACKLHGE
-395 AFVSCM
+395 FVSCM
-401 QPVMPAGQTP
+401 QPVMPSGVSP

-433 RETEQYAKQLRNAVA
+433 RETEKHAKEIRNAVA

-461 RTRWDDFGAWDYW
+461 RTAWHRFDEWDYW

-488 ELRALARDYQAID
+488 ELRALAREYQAID
-501 VPPDIL
+501 VPADIL
-507 RKEAMRVLERKQKPQ
+507 RKEATRVLERKQKPQ
-522 QTIVIP
+522 QDIAIP
-528 DWVQSADDLHAL
+528 NWVQSACDLHAL

>member
-1 MTKYLMTIALG
+1 MPKYLMTIALG

-33 LVGLAGHLADYLQ
+33 LVGLARHLAKHLPNAD
-46 RQHDAELIFPASTQ
+46 LIFPASTEIG
-60 VSAPN
+60 APN
-65 KLLFTVRGEPHKI
+65 KLLFTVQGEPHKV
-78 AADAKEQAHN
+78 AADAKEQAHA
-88 YLREQWKTCLQQLGT
+88 YLRQQWDACLQQLG
-103 AQECIDVE
+103 AVKGCIDEE

-124 AAWVPLNGNYAEAR
+124 AAWVPLNGDYAAAR
-138 RRLEQ
+138 QRLER

-164 KSPLDPSMDSVFKSE
+164 KSPLDPSMDSVFKTE
-179 AHGDGFSAPAD
+179 AHGGGFSAPAA

-210 IKRITGIMHAS
+210 IKRVLGGS
-221 SEGKRVPS
+221 GVPS

-234 FRAVEKA
+234 FRAVEKV
-241 LSKEALGTYRALQHW
+241 LSDEARGAYRALQKW
-256 QEELGIDDLSDL
+256 QDKLGIDDLSDL
-268 FFQENF
+268 YYQEQF
-274 RRICQERQT
+274 ERWLREQRQEGR
-283 EEGWRLAPEQ
+283 EIAPE
-293 LEEVCADA
+293 EEAEIRRNA
-301 SKLRKAL
+301 SLLQGALSKARIPI
-308 KEANISEELLR
+308 EAPA

-324 VADGDRMGAAIDS
+324 VADGDKMGAAIDA
-337 LTSLEAHRNFSRQV
+337 LTSVNDHRNFSRQV
-351 AQFAQNAERIVDAH
+351 AQFAQNAERIVRAY

-401 QPVMPAGQTP
+401 QPVMPSGVSP
-411 SLSAGIAIVH
+411 SLSVGIAIVH

-433 RETEQYAKQLRNAVA
+433 RETEQYAKQTRNAVA
-448 VARYPR
+448 VARHPR

-507 RKEAMRVLERKQKPQ
+507 RKEATRVLERKQKPQ
-522 QTIVIP
+522 QDIAIP

>member
-1 MTKYLMTIALG
+1 
-12 PVQEFIAAARRT
+12 
-24 ADLTAGSEL
+24 
-33 LVGLAGHLADYLQ
+33 
-46 RQHDAELIFPASTQ
+46 
-60 VSAPN
+60 
-65 KLLFTVRGEPHKI
+65 
-78 AADAKEQAHN
+78 
-88 YLREQWKTCLQQLGT
+88 
-103 AQECIDVE
+103 
-111 LANWQLKNFLEFY
+111 
-124 AAWVPLNGNYAEAR
+124 
-138 RRLEQ
+138 
-143 LLAGRKALRDFKQAP
+143 
-158 AYPKHP
+158 
-164 KSPLDPSMDSVFKSE
+164 MDSVFKTE

-210 IKRITGIMHAS
+210 IKRVTG
-221 SEGKRVPS
+221 GRGVPS

-234 FRAVEKA
+234 FRAIERA
-241 LSKEALGTYRALQHW
+241 LSEEALGAYRALQDW

-268 FFQENF
+268 YYQEQF
-274 RRICQERQT
+274 ERWLREQRQEGR
-283 EEGWRLAPEQ
+283 EIAPEEEAKIRRNASLLQ
-293 LEEVCADA
+293 GALSKARIPLEAA
-301 SKLRKAL
+301 S
-308 KEANISEELLR
+308 

-324 VADGDRMGAAIDS
+324 VADGDRMGAAIDA
-337 LTSLEAHRNFSRQV
+337 LTSVNDHRNFSRQV
-351 AQFAQNAERIVDAH
+351 DQFAQNAERIVRDH

-385 ALACARKLHE
+385 ALACARKLHGE
-395 AFVSCM
+395 FVSCM
-401 QPVMPAGQTP
+401 QPVMPSGVSP
-411 SLSAGIAIVH
+411 SLSTGIAIVH

-433 RETEQYAKQLRNAVA
+433 RETEQYAKQTRNAVA

-461 RTRWDDFGAWDYW
+461 RTRWDNFDEWDYW

-522 QTIVIP
+522 QDIAIP

>member
-1 MTKYLMTIALG
+1 MPKYLMTIALG

-24 ADLTAGSEL
+24 ADLTAGSQL
-33 LVGLAGHLADYLQ
+33 LVGLAQSLAVYLEQ
-46 RQHDAELIFPASTQ
+46 RDAELIFPASTEIG
-60 VSAPN
+60 APN
-65 KLLFTVRGEPHKI
+65 KLLFTVQGEPHKI
-78 AADAKEQAHN
+78 AADAKEQAHA
-88 YLREQWKTCLQQLGT
+88 YLRQQWDACLQQLG
-103 AQECIDVE
+103 AVKGCIDEE

-124 AAWVPLNGNYAEAR
+124 AAWVPLNGDYAAAR

-143 LLAGRKALRDFKQAP
+143 LLAGRKALRDFKQP
-158 AYPKHP
+158 YVRPRHP
-164 KSPLDPSMDSVFKSE
+164 KSPLDPSMDSVFKTE

-210 IKRITGIMHAS
+210 IKRVLGGS
-221 SEGKRVPS
+221 GVPS

-234 FRAVEKA
+234 FRAIGRA
-241 LSKEALGTYRALQHW
+241 LSEEALGAYRALQDW
-256 QEELGIDDLSDL
+256 QRELGIDDLSDL
-268 FFQENF
+268 YYQEQF
-274 RRICQERQT
+274 ERWLHEQRQEGHEITPEEEAEIRRNASLLQGALSKARI
-283 EEGWRLAPEQ
+283 P
-293 LEEVCADA
+293 LEAA
-301 SKLRKAL
+301 S
-308 KEANISEELLR
+308 

-324 VADGDRMGAAIDS
+324 VADGDRMGAAIDALQS
-337 LTSLEAHRNFSRQV
+337 EDAHRRFSRQV
-351 AQFAQNAERIVDAH
+351 DQFAQSAERIVRDH

-385 ALACARKLHE
+385 ALACARKLHGE
-395 AFVSCM
+395 FVSCM
-401 QPVMPAGQTP
+401 QPVMPSGVSP

-433 RETEQYAKQLRNAVA
+433 RETEQYAKQTRNAVA

-461 RTRWDDFGAWDYW
+461 RTRWDDFDAWDYW